1 MASNLLKLRKAA
13 GYKNSNEFA
22 VEYEIPTSTYARY
35 ESNPDKIPMGA
46 ARQLADIFGTT
57 IDAIVDREAP
67 DPACMRGEV
76 QLEYDGLTPEARQLA
91 DELREFVLMKDA
103 KIRERRRREEERPYE
118 ALCYQYEQ
126 QMLSQMRDGAAF
138 GELVAFDSAEAARAA
153 FESFLGSRRR
163 RSAASTRS
171 RRRSSSTNRTIEKI
185 MAAYDRTHGEFELDG
200 MHVLWGSVDH
210 GVMVEYDSRRA
221 RGEVTRGSR
230 GPETGGPA
238 GAGTPTGP
246 ASGPEANPEGT
257 VTSICH

>member
-76 QLEYDGLTPEARQLA
+76 QLEYDGLTPEARALA
-91 DELREFVLMKDA
+91 DELREFVLMKDE
-103 KIRERRRREEERPYE
+103 KIRARRRREEERPYE

-126 QMLSQMRDGAAF
+126 QMLSELRDGAAF
-138 GELVAFDSAEAARAA
+138 GELVAFESAEEARSA
-153 FESFLGSRRR
+153 FESFLRKQ
-163 RSAASTRS
+163 AAKKRGKFPIKAQELID
-171 RRRSSSTNRTIEKI
+171 NQTIDKI
-185 MAAYDRTHGEFELDG
+185 MEAYDRTHGEFDHEG
-200 MHVLWGSVDH
+200 TRVLWSTVDAR
-210 GVMVEYDSRRA
+210 VAVEFDSGMGQ
-221 RGEVTRGSR
+221 RG
-230 GPETGGPA
+230 GGA
-238 GAGTPTGP
+238 KA
-246 ASGPEANPEGT
+246 
-257 VTSICH
+257 

>member
-35 ESNPDKIPMGA
+35 ESNPDKIPMDRA
-46 ARQLADIFGTT
+46 WQLADIFGTT

-103 KIRERRRREEERPYE
+103 RIRERRRREEERPYE
-118 ALCYQYEQ
+118 ALCYQYER
-126 QMLSQMRDGAAF
+126 QMLAEMGEGAAF
-138 GELVAFDSAEAARAA
+138 GELVAFESAEAARAA
-153 FESFLGSRRR
+153 FESFLREQ
-163 RSAASTRS
+163 AAKKRGKHPLKAQELID
-171 RRRSSSTNRTIEKI
+171 NRTIERI

-210 GVMVEYDSRRA
+210 GVAVEYDSEASA
-221 RGEVTRGSR
+221 RDGD
-230 GPETGGPA
+230 A
-238 GAGTPTGP
+238 KA
-246 ASGPEANPEGT
+246 
-257 VTSICH
+257 

>member
-35 ESNPDKIPMGA
+35 ESNPDKIPMDRA
-46 ARQLADIFGTT
+46 WQLADIFGTT

-118 ALCYQYEQ
+118 ALCYQYER
-126 QMLSQMRDGAAF
+126 QMFAEMGEGAAF
-138 GELVAFDSAEAARAA
+138 GELVAFESAEAARAA
-153 FESFLGSRRR
+153 FESFLREQ
-163 RSAASTRS
+163 AAKKRGKHPLKAQELID
-171 RRRSSSTNRTIEKI
+171 NRTIERI
-185 MAAYDRTHGEFELDG
+185 MAAYDRTHGEFELEG
-200 MHVLWGSVDH
+200 TRVLWGSVDH
-210 GVMVEYDSRRA
+210 GVMVEYDSEASA
-221 RGEVTRGSR
+221 RGGD
-230 GPETGGPA
+230 A
-238 GAGTPTGP
+238 KA
-246 ASGPEANPEGT
+246 
-257 VTSICH
+257 

>member
-35 ESNPDKIPMGA
+35 ESNPDKIPMDRA
-46 ARQLADIFGTT
+46 WQLADIFGTT

-91 DELREFVLMKDA
+91 DELREFVLMKDE
-103 KIRERRRREEERPYE
+103 KIRARHRREEERPYE

-126 QMLSQMRDGAAF
+126 QMISQMRDGAAF

-153 FESFLGSRRR
+153 FESFLREQ
-163 RSAASTRS
+163 AAKKRGRLSTKAQKIVDDQV
-171 RRRSSSTNRTIEKI
+171 IERI
-185 MAAYDRTHGEFELDG
+185 MTAYDRTHGEFELDG

-210 GVMVEYDSRRA
+210 GVMVEYDSAESA
-221 RGEVTRGSR
+221 RGGDARE
-230 GPETGGPA
+230 
-238 GAGTPTGP
+238 
-246 ASGPEANPEGT
+246 
-257 VTSICH
+257 

>member
-1 MASNLLKLRKAA
+1 MASNLLELRRAA
-13 GYKNSNEFA
+13 GYKNSNDFA
-22 VEYEIPTSTYARY
+22 LAHKMSVSTYARY

-76 QLEYDGLTPEARQLA
+76 QIEYDGLTPEARQLA

-126 QMLSQMRDGAAF
+126 QMLSELRDGAAF
-138 GELVAFDSAEAARAA
+138 GELVAFDSAEAARTT
-153 FESFLGSRRR
+153 FESFLREQ
-163 RSAASTRS
+163 AAKKRGRLSTKAQEVVDDQV
-171 RRRSSSTNRTIEKI
+171 IEKI

-210 GVMVEYDSRRA
+210 GVMVEYDSAESA
-221 RGEVTRGSR
+221 RGGDARE
-230 GPETGGPA
+230 
-238 GAGTPTGP
+238 
-246 ASGPEANPEGT
+246 
-257 VTSICH
+257 